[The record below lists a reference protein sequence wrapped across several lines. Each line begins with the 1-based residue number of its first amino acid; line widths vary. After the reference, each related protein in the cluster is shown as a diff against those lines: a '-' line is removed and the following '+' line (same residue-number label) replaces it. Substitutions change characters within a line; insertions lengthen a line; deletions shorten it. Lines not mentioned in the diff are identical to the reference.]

1 MSRLLLAGALVALS
15 LGVMAVARLSLR
27 AQASWLRWFPKFLA
41 HRWTLASGALGAILL
56 FFTGPFLLLGHP
68 AVAAVGAVL
77 AGLIIRV
84 GARDVLAWLRD
95 DLLEHRQTGR
105 GWFEHSSTCA
115 AHPCAHETRAC
126 QPSAEATSHTLRN
139 A

>member
-1 MSRLLLAGALVALS
+1 MLFACALVALS

-27 AQASWLRWFPKFLA
+27 AQIAWLRWFPKRLA

-56 FFTGPFLLLGHP
+56 FFTGPFLVLGEP
-68 AVAAVGAVL
+68 GVAAVGAIL
-77 AGLIIRV
+77 AVLIIWV
-84 GARDVLAWLRD
+84 SARDLLTWLRD

-115 AHPCAHETRAC
+115 AHCNTRKTHTYCPADG
-126 QPSAEATSHTLRN
+126 ATSVPLRN
-139 A
+139 K